1 MTVVLGE
8 ETPTPQVKNY
18 IFYVDVFSYCN
29 LRCPSCPVGNK
40 TGHTDHLPRGL
51 MSPALLGEILDK
63 ALSECVVS
71 VIGLYNWTEPLLHPE
86 IAALIRTVKDRGI
99 PCVVSSNLNALRNPE
114 ELLASGLDA
123 LRISLSGF
131 TQPVYVI
138 GHRGGN
144 IEIVKANMHR
154 LAAAKAA
161 TGAATSI
168 NVFYHRYRY
177 NECEIKP
184 MSALSHKLGFGFE
197 STLAYVMPVEKII
210 AMAQGQQSPEDR
222 ELLSN
227 LVVPLD
233 RALAVTSRTNKTSC
247 SLLEDIITIDVA
259 GNAMLCC
266 GSSME
271 RGNVIGSFLNL
282 PLDEIQRRR
291 RERTLCA
298 SCLQLGIP
306 DYFAGAIE

>member
-1 MTVVLGE
+1 MTVDSGE
-8 ETPTPQVKNY
+8 DTPRLPEKSY
-18 IFYVDVFSYCN
+18 LFYVDVFSHCN

-40 TGHTDHLPRGL
+40 FGHTDHLPRGL
-51 MSPALLGEILDK
+51 MSPALMGQILDK
-63 ALSECVVS
+63 ALSECAVS
-71 VIGLYNWTEPLLHPE
+71 AVGLYNWTEPLLHPD

-99 PCVVSSNLNALRNPE
+99 PCAVSSNLNVLRNPE
-114 ELLASGLDA
+114 ELLASGPDW
-123 LRISLSGF
+123 LRISVSGF

-144 IEIVKANMHR
+144 IETVKANMHR

-161 TGAATSI
+161 TGSATAME
-168 NVFYHRYRY
+168 VFYHRYRY
-177 NECEIKP
+177 NECEVEP
-184 MSALSHKLGFGFE
+184 MSALAHKLGFGFK
-197 STLAYVMPVEKII
+197 STLAYVTPVEKII
-210 AMAQGQQSPEDR
+210 AMAEGQRTPEDR

-233 RALAVTSRTNKTSC
+233 RALAFTSKTNKTTC

-259 GNAMLCC
+259 GDAMLCC

-271 RGNVIGSFLNL
+271 RGNVIGSFLTL

-298 SCLQLGIP
+298 SCLRLGIP